1 MPKMINNSSLSR
13 IHRVR
18 KNFPNYHVDGIIFS
32 NMSNI
37 HYLSGFTGSDGV
49 LVLSSDG
56 ARLLVDGRYTTQ
68 AATEVQQISVIQY
81 QNKIQGIE
89 QAVKE
94 LGLTKIGFEASF
106 VNVEMYN
113 DLRRRFKKAKL
124 VALGDELRLLRACKD
139 KHEIVVM
146 KKAAAIASKAV
157 AALAGEIQSG
167 WTEQETALQLE
178 MTARRSGAE
187 QVSFET
193 IIASGKNAA
202 LPHAKPTNRKI
213 RKGDFVV
220 IDFGVKYQGYC
231 SDETCTF
238 AIGELTGDQKNA
250 YRAVLRAHDEAI
262 AFIRAGVAAADVDA
276 LARSVLG
283 EKYCRYFVHGTGHG
297 VGLEVHEAPRLA
309 PNSQDVLTAGM
320 VVTVEPGLYY
330 PGRWGIRI
338 EDTVFV
344 KESSCEIITKM
355 NKKLIIIE

>member
-1 MPKMINNSSLSR
+1 MPQAINNSFLSR
-13 IHRVR
+13 IHAIR
-18 KNFPNYHVDGIIFS
+18 KNFPHYQVDGLLLS
-32 NMSNI
+32 SMSNI
-37 HYLSGFTGSDGV
+37 RYLSDFTGSDGA

-56 ARLLVDGRYTTQ
+56 ACLLVDGRYTTQ
-68 AATEVQQISVIQY
+68 AAAEVQRISVVQY

-94 LGLTKIGFEASF
+94 LGLKKIGFESSF

-113 DLRRRFKKAKL
+113 DLKQRLKQTKL
-124 VALGDELRLLRACKD
+124 VPLGDKLRLLRACKD
-139 KHEIVVM
+139 KQEMDVM
-146 KKAAAIASKAV
+146 RKAAAIASKAI
-157 AALAGEIQSG
+157 ADLARAIQPG
-167 WTEQETALQLE
+167 WTERQTALQLE
-178 MTARRSGAE
+178 IMARRAGAE
-187 QVSFET
+187 QVAFET
-193 IIASGKNAA
+193 VIASGENAS

-213 RKGDFVV
+213 RNGDFVV
-220 IDFGVKYQGYC
+220 IDFGIKYRGYC

-238 AIGELTGDQKNA
+238 AIGELTGDKKDA

-262 AFIRAGVAAADVDA
+262 AFIRAGIAAADVDA
-276 LARSVLG
+276 MVRDILG
-283 EKYCRYFVHGTGHG
+283 EEYSRYFVHGTGHG

-330 PGRWGIRI
+330 PGLWGVRI

-355 NKKLIIIE
+355 NKKLIIIK